1 MRPYEIVIIFDAS
14 LEEDV
19 IRAVI
24 DRITEAAR
32 SRGGSPGKLDRWGR
46 RRFAYELAHKWEG
59 YYVLLE
65 VSADVATMAELNRLL
80 FLADEVLRHK
90 VIRLPEKAA
99 GLRRPGPPTGRPTM
113 ARTD

>member
-14 LEEDV
+14 LEEDA
-19 IRAVI
+19 IWAVI
-24 DRITEAAR
+24 DRISEATR
-32 SRGGSPGKLDRWGR
+32 TRGGSSGKVDRWGR
-46 RRFAYELAHKWEG
+46 RRFAYELAHRWEG

-65 VSADVATMAELNRLL
+65 VSAEVECVAELNRML

-90 VIRLPEKAA
+90 VIRLPERAA
-99 GLRRPGPPTGRPTM
+99 GLRRPGPPTGRPMM